1 MRHLVKGRHLGRKP
15 PHRIALMRNL
25 ACQLVAHER
34 IVTTVAKAKELRGY
48 VERLITVAK
57 RANADAK
64 GKDEKAAA
72 VTMLHARRQILSK
85 LGGKKFVPIKDEEIN
100 VVGKIMSELGVRYA
114 DRPGGYTRVIK
125 RAHYRIGDA
134 APTAFIELMP
144 AAETAAPPP
153 KAPKKKSDKKPE

>member
-1 MRHLVKGRHLGRKP
+1 MRHLMKGRHLGRKP
-15 PHRIALMRNL
+15 AHRIALMRNL

-34 IVTTVAKAKELRGY
+34 IVTTVPKAKELRGY

-72 VTMLHARRQILSK
+72 VELLHARRRLMAK
-85 LGGKKFVPIKDEEIN
+85 LGGQKFVPIKDEQIN
-100 VVGKIMSELGVRYA
+100 IVSKLLGDLGVRYA
-114 DRPGGYTRVIK
+114 DRPGGYTRVVK
-125 RAHYRIGDA
+125 RAHFRLGDA

-144 AAETAAPPP
+144 GAEAP
-153 KAPKKKSDKKPE
+153 APAPAKKPKKSDK

>member
-48 VERLITVAK
+48 VERLVTVAK
-57 RANADAK
+57 RANADAQ
-64 GKDEKAAA
+64 GKDEKASA
-72 VTMLHARRQILSK
+72 VALLTARRRLMSK
-85 LGGKKFVPIKDEEIN
+85 LGGKKFVPIKDEQIN
-100 VVGKIMSELGVRYA
+100 VVSKLLGDLAVRYA

-125 RAHYRIGDA
+125 RAHFRIGDA

-144 AAETAAPPP
+144 AVGSPTPAP
-153 KAPKKKSDKKPE
+153 KAPKKKAEKS

>member
-15 PHRIALMRNL
+15 AHRIALMRNL

-72 VTMLHARRQILSK
+72 VVMLHARRRLMAK
-85 LGGKKFVPIKDEEIN
+85 LGGLKLVPIKDEQIN
-100 VVGKIMSELGVRYA
+100 VVSKLLADLAVRYA
-114 DRPGGYTRVIK
+114 DRPGGYTRVVK
-125 RAHYRIGDA
+125 RAHFRIGDA

-144 AAETAAPPP
+144 GEVAAPPAP
-153 KAPKKKSDKKPE
+153 VKKPKKSEK

>member
-57 RANADAK
+57 RANADAQ
-64 GKDEKAAA
+64 GKDEKASA
-72 VTMLHARRQILSK
+72 VSLLTARRRLMSK
-85 LGGKKFVPIKDEEIN
+85 LGGKKFVPIKDEQIN
-100 VVGKIMSELGVRYA
+100 VVSKLLGDLAVRYA

-125 RAHYRIGDA
+125 RAHFRVGDA

-144 AAETAAPPP
+144 AVGSPTPAP
-153 KAPKKKSDKKPE
+153 KAPKKKAEK